1 MRLFV
6 GLGFPVRLSV
16 LAFALLA
23 FRPFDL
29 MGYRDHRALLLT
41 EGIVS
46 RLIFGAAFHFLP
58 ELPAAVEHLTGR
70 DLPGNGDCRI
80 ANVRALGPDGRLL
93 IGLARNAT
101 GTTMPHVWGESVAGE
116 RVDRSCQTCRTMA
129 IHAVLGISDRTIN
142 KVEVFNK
149 DIPGLP
155 QNIRY
160 LKAALAVEKVRAA
173 LGLGGQA

>member
-1 MRLFV
+1 MR
-6 GLGFPVRLSV
+6 GFMGVSFPLR
-16 LAFALLA
+16 FGLLA
-23 FRPFDL
+23 LVLLTFRPF
-29 MGYRDHRALLLT
+29 ALFGSQNLAILLP
-41 EGIVS
+41 EAIVA
-46 RLIFGAAFHFLP
+46 RTTFATAFHFLP

-80 ANVRALGPDGRLL
+80 ANVRALGPDGRLI

-116 RVDRSCQTCRTMA
+116 RVDLSCQTCRTMA
-129 IHAVLGISDRTIN
+129 IHAALVISDYTIN
-142 KVEVFNK
+142 KVEVFNE
-149 DIPGLP
+149 DVPGLP

-160 LKAALAVEKVRAA
+160 LKAALTVEKVRAA